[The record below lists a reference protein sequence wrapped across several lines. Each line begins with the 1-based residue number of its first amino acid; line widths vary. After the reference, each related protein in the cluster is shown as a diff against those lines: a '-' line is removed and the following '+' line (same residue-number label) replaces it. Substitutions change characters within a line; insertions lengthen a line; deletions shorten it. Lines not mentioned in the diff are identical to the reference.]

1 MELEALQAVGPTG
14 CVSLVMFHTTYS
26 PRRLKS
32 ANKIPR
38 FDGVELWLRSE
49 KCKGSSSRLELE
61 TWQQAR
67 LRKPFPYY
75 GQNANFINF

>member
-1 MELEALQAVGPTG
+1 MELEALAAVGPTG
-14 CVSLVMFHTTYS
+14 CVSFVMFHTTYS

-49 KCKGSSSRLELE
+49 KCKGSSSRLEL
-61 TWQQAR
+61 A
-67 LRKPFPYY
+67 KD
-75 GQNANFINF
+75 I